1 MAKITQTMK
10 LKVSLG
16 SQPQQRPQACSP
28 QTAPII
34 TPNVHT
40 GKPII
45 TKRKL
50 HASSVVDEGSLR
62 SELATEPIGP
72 PGPAVPPP
80 PVITAAPP
88 PPALSTPPPPPAVA
102 SA

>member
-1 MAKITQTMK
+1 MANTTQTMK

-16 SQPQQRPQACSP
+16 SQPQYRPHACSP

-34 TPNVHT
+34 TPNVQT

-50 HASSVVDEGSLR
+50 QASSVLDPGRRRKDPASDGSR
-62 SELATEPIGP
+62 P
-72 PGPAVPPP
+72 PPPP
-80 PVITAAPP
+80 PVIAAAPP
-88 PPALSTPPPPPAVA
+88 PAETIPPPGPPPAVA
-102 SA
+102 RA